1 MNLTPE
7 ERTVGKE
14 NFETAIGGDGAFN
27 RRSFLGT
34 TLAATVAGA
43 GVGSMYFG
51 YAKEGP
57 PKDPLR
63 VGFIGVGDEGEVL
76 LGALHAPETRK
87 FIQVVAIADIRPYS
101 VHRAFE
107 GDHSSEDAI
116 ARRPGLMSIYGWK
129 TRDEAEKHVKVYKN
143 GYMDLLNDPD
153 VEAVVIALP
162 LHLHS
167 EAAIKAMR
175 KGKHVLTEKLMGHS
189 VHECKEMGRVAK
201 ETGKFLAVGH
211 QRNYSILYD
220 NAKWL
225 IAHGLLGDVH
235 HIRAQWHRGNLP
247 GHDSWQQPL
256 PTNAT
261 DRERLEKQIASL
273 NKKIGELQRLKD
285 ADASSSKD
293 LESAR
298 KLVKQITVQIADQEV
313 DAAKHGYQEMTLS
326 AGYKRTPLEELIRWR
341 LWNRTGAGLMAELG
355 SHQLDAAGIL
365 IGAATAKDGEFHHAT
380 PLTVTA
386 VGCRSLFPLDRDCED
401 HVHCMFEFAGPGYW
415 ADPVK
420 RIVADPQKKI
430 IVSYS
435 SINGNGFGDY
445 GEVVMGTKGTL
456 VLEKELEAMLFK
468 STSTSTK
475 IKVDKDK
482 GGAVLNTAESGGH
495 AAPVGKAAL
504 ELGPISRGYTEE
516 IEHWAWCIKNPSSG
530 DKPRCHPA
538 VALGDAV
545 IALTTNQV
553 VRDGKGPFM
562 KFEDSWFDIDNDA
575 TPEGERPDTT
585 RKDYSI

>member
-7 ERTVGKE
+7 ERAVGKE
-14 NFETAIGGDGAFN
+14 NFETAIGGDGAFS

-43 GVGSMYFG
+43 GVGAMYFG
-51 YAKEGP
+51 YKKDSP

-87 FIQVVAIADIRPYS
+87 YIDVVAIADIRPYS
-101 VHRAFE
+101 VHRAFH
-107 GDHSSEDAI
+107 GDHSSDDALG
-116 ARRPGLMSIYGWK
+116 RRPGLMSIYGWK
-129 TRDEAEKHVKVYKN
+129 TQEEAEKHVTVYKN
-143 GYMDLLNDPD
+143 GYMDLLKNPD
-153 VEAVVIALP
+153 IEAVVIALP
-162 LHLHS
+162 LHLHA

-175 KGKHVLTEKLMGHS
+175 MGKHVITEKLMGHS

-201 ETGKFLAVGH
+201 ETSKVLAVGH

-235 HIRAQWHRGNLP
+235 HIRAQWHRDNMP
-247 GHDSWQQPL
+247 GADSWQQPL
-256 PTNAT
+256 PGDDKLA
-261 DRERLEKQIASL
+261 KQIKSL
-273 NKKIGELQRLKD
+273 EGKIKSTDKLTAAEIEKFKKLL
-285 ADASSSKD
+285 A
-293 LESAR
+293 
-298 KLVKQITVQIADQEV
+298 QIQAQVADQKVE
-313 DAAKHGYQEMTLS
+313 ATQFGYED
-326 AGYKRTPLEELIRWR
+326 GKRPDGQPRTALEELIRWR

-365 IGAATAKDGEFHHAT
+365 IGAMQEKEGEHAHAL
-380 PLTVTA
+380 PISVTA

-401 HVHCMFEFAGPGYW
+401 HVHCIFEFPGKGYW
-415 ADPVK
+415 KDAEKKV
-420 RIVADPQKKI
+420 VGDPQKKI

-435 SINGNGFGDY
+435 SINGNGFGGW

-456 VLEKELEAMLFK
+456 VLEREQDAMLFK
-468 STSTSTK
+468 NGSNSTK
-475 IKVDKDK
+475 IKIDKDK
-482 GGAVLNTAESGGH
+482 AGGAVLNTAESGGH
-495 AAPVGKAAL
+495 AGPVGKAAL

-516 IEHWAWCIKNPSSG
+516 LEHWAWCIKNPSSG
-530 DKPRCHPA
+530 DKPRCNPA

-545 IALTTNQV
+545 IALVSNQV
-553 VRDGKGPFM
+553 IRDGKGPYM
-562 KFEDSWFDIDNDA
+562 KFEDAWFEIDSDA
-575 TPEGERPDTT
+575 TPESIKPDTT
-585 RKDYSI
+585 RKEYST

>member
-1 MNLTPE
+1 MNLTDE
-7 ERTVGKE
+7 ERIVGKE
-14 NFETAIGGDGAFN
+14 NFEVAIGGEGAFN

-43 GVGSMYFG
+43 GVGAMYFN

-57 PKDPLR
+57 PKNPLR
-63 VGFIGVGDEGEVL
+63 VGFIGVGDEGQVL
-76 LGALHAPETRK
+76 LGALHAPEPRK
-87 FIQVVAIADIRPYS
+87 FIEVVAIADIRPYN

-107 GDHSSEDAI
+107 GDHTDEPSL
-116 ARRPGLMSIYGWK
+116 ARRPGLKSMYGNDADK
-129 TRDEAEKHVKVYKN
+129 KITVYKD
-143 GYMDLLNDPD
+143 GYMDLLNDAN

-162 LHLHS
+162 LHLHA

-247 GHDSWQQPL
+247 GHDSWQMPL
-256 PTNAT
+256 PTNEK
-261 DRERLEKQIASL
+261 DRQTLEKKVAALQKQIAEIDKHADETTAKVREEY
-273 NKKIGELQRLKD
+273 KKL
-285 ADASSSKD
+285 AA
-293 LESAR
+293 
-298 KLVKQITVQIADQEV
+298 QIRMQIKDQEV
-313 DAAKHGYQEMTLS
+313 KASEHGYQELTLS
-326 AGYKRTPLEELIRWR
+326 TGYKRTPLEELIRWR

-430 IVSYS
+430 IVGYS

-482 GGAVLNTAESGGH
+482 QGGAALNTAESGGH

-530 DKPRCHPA
+530 DKPRCHPS

-562 KFEDSWFDIDNDA
+562 KFEDAWFDIDNDA

-585 RKDYSI
+585 RKDYGV

>member
-7 ERTVGKE
+7 ERAVGKE
-14 NFETAIGGDGAFN
+14 NFETAIGGEGAFN

-43 GVGSMYFG
+43 GVGSMYFN

-57 PKDPLR
+57 PKNPLR

-87 FIQVVAIADIRPYS
+87 FIDVVAIADIRPYS

-107 GDHSSEDAI
+107 GDHSSEDALG
-116 ARRPGLMSIYGWK
+116 RRPGLMSIYGWK
-129 TRDEAEKHVKVYKN
+129 TREEAEKHVKVYSN
-143 GYMDLLNDPD
+143 DYMELLNDPSI
-153 VEAVVIALP
+153 EAVVIALP

-189 VHECKEMGRVAK
+189 VHECKEMSRVAK

-225 IAHGLLGDVH
+225 IAHGIVGDVH
-235 HIRAQWHRGNLP
+235 HIRAQWHRDNLP
-247 GHDSWQQPL
+247 GSDSWKMPL
-256 PTNAT
+256 PEDKKLT
-261 DRERLEKQIASL
+261 DQIKKLQDALKKNLTAAEKEKADKQIAQI
-273 NKKIGELQRLKD
+273 KAQIEDQKI
-285 ADASSSKD
+285 DAS
-293 LESAR
+293 R
-298 KLVKQITVQIADQEV
+298 F
-313 DAAKHGYQEMTLS
+313 GYRDE
-326 AGYKRTPLEELIRWR
+326 KKPDNTPRPAIEELIRWR

-365 IGAATAKDGEFHHAT
+365 IGAIDEKPGEHQHAL

-386 VGCRSLFPLDRDCED
+386 VGCSSLFPLDRDCED
-401 HVHCMFEFAGPGYW
+401 HVHCIFEFAAPGYW
-415 ADPVK
+415 ADKDK
-420 RIVADPQKKI
+420 RIVKDQQKKI

-435 SINGNGFGDY
+435 SINGNGFGGW

-456 VLEKELEAMLFK
+456 ILEREQDAMLFRNG
-468 STSTSTK
+468 SNSTK
-475 IKVDKDK
+475 IKVDKK
-482 GGAVLNTAESGGH
+482 GGDAVLNTAESGGH
-495 AAPVGKAAL
+495 GGPVGKAAL

-516 IEHWAWCIKNPSSG
+516 LEHWAWCVKNPSSG
-530 DKPRCHPA
+530 DKPRCYPE

-553 VRDGKGPFM
+553 IREGKSPFM
-562 KFEDSWFDIDNDA
+562 KFEDAWFKIEDDT
-575 TPEGERPDTT
+575 TPEGIAPDIK
-585 RKDYSI
+585 RSEYSV

>member
-7 ERTVGKE
+7 ERAVGKE
-14 NFETAIGGDGAFN
+14 NFETAIGGEGAFN

-43 GVGSMYFG
+43 GVGSMYFN

-57 PKDPLR
+57 PKNPLR
-63 VGFIGVGDEGEVL
+63 VGYIGVGDEGQVL

-87 FIQVVAIADIRPYS
+87 FIEVVAIADIRPYN

-107 GDHSSEDAI
+107 GDHSDDSSL
-116 ARRPGLMSIYGWK
+116 ARRPGLKSMYGK
-129 TRDEAEKHVKVYKN
+129 DADKKIKVYKD
-143 GYMDLLNDPD
+143 GYMDLLKDSD

-162 LHLHS
+162 LHLHA

-175 KGKHVLTEKLMGHS
+175 MGKHVLTEKLMGHS
-189 VHECKEMGRVAK
+189 VHECKEMGRVVK
-201 ETGKFLAVGH
+201 ETGKILAVGH

-225 IAHGLLGDVH
+225 IAHGIIGDVH

-247 GHDSWQQPL
+247 GHDSWQQPVPTDPKDRGALEKKIAALEDQISKSQKSKSADETTPKSIESYKMLAAQLKKQLEDQSVKAAEFGYQDLKL
-256 PTNAT
+256 PT
-261 DRERLEKQIASL
+261 
-273 NKKIGELQRLKD
+273 
-285 ADASSSKD
+285 
-293 LESAR
+293 
-298 KLVKQITVQIADQEV
+298 
-313 DAAKHGYQEMTLS
+313 
-326 AGYKRTPLEELIRWR
+326 GYKGPALEELIRWR

-365 IGAATAKDGEFHHAT
+365 IGAATATDSGQHHAV

-386 VGCRSLFPLDRDCED
+386 VGCRSLFPQDRDCED
-401 HVHCMFEFAGPGYW
+401 HVHCMFEFAGKGYW
-415 ADPVK
+415 ADEK
-420 RIVADPQKKI
+420 KGIVADPQKKI

-456 VLEKELEAMLFK
+456 VLERELEAMLFK

-482 GGAVLNTAESGGH
+482 KGEALLNTAESGGH
-495 AAPVGKAAL
+495 AGPVGKAAM

-516 IEHWAWCIKNPSSG
+516 LEHWAWCIKNPKS
-530 DKPRCHPA
+530 DEKPRCHPA

-553 VRDGKGPFM
+553 IREGKSPFM
-562 KFEDSWFDIDNDA
+562 KFEDSWFKIEDDT
-575 TPEGERPDTT
+575 TPEGVAPDIK
-585 RKDYSI
+585 RSEYSV

>member
-1 MNLTPE
+1 MNLTDE
-7 ERTVGKE
+7 ERIVGKE
-14 NFETAIGGDGAFN
+14 NFEVAIGGEGAFN

-43 GVGSMYFG
+43 GVGAMYFN

-57 PKDPLR
+57 PKNPLR
-63 VGFIGVGDEGEVL
+63 VGFIGVGDEGQVL

-87 FIQVVAIADIRPYS
+87 FIEVVAIADIRPYN

-107 GDHSSEDAI
+107 GDHTDEPSL
-116 ARRPGLMSIYGWK
+116 ARRPGLKSMYGNDADK
-129 TRDEAEKHVKVYKN
+129 KITVYKD
-143 GYMDLLNDPD
+143 GYMDLLNDAN

-162 LHLHS
+162 LHLHA

-247 GHDSWQQPL
+247 GHDSWQMPL
-256 PTNAT
+256 PTNEK
-261 DRERLEKQIASL
+261 DRQTLEKKVAALQKQIAEIDKHADETTAKVREEY
-273 NKKIGELQRLKD
+273 KKL
-285 ADASSSKD
+285 AA
-293 LESAR
+293 
-298 KLVKQITVQIADQEV
+298 QIRMQIKDQEV
-313 DAAKHGYQEMTLS
+313 KASEHGYQELTLS
-326 AGYKRTPLEELIRWR
+326 TGYKRTPLEELIRWR

-430 IVSYS
+430 IVGYS

-482 GGAVLNTAESGGH
+482 QGGAALNTAESGGH

-530 DKPRCHPA
+530 DKPRCHPS

-562 KFEDSWFDIDNDA
+562 KFEDAWFDIDNDA

-585 RKDYSI
+585 RKDYGV